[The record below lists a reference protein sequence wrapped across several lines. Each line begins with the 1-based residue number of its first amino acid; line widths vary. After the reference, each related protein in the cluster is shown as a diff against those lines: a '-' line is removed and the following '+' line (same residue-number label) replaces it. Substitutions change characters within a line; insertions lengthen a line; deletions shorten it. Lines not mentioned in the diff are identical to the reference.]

1 MLKLHTVCH
10 TTARLCSRNLAA
22 ELAWLLSRP
31 FNYWVHH
38 ETQKFKIWG
47 ARILYQ
53 TRVSL
58 PKVQQLASLPKH
70 LWTVIHSGKH
80 GPVTIL
86 TRLPSHSKWNTQISK
101 LCVFCVLLWIK
112 IGYMNFFFFFPIMC
126 SNVFWK
132 WGSGLWF
139 NWKLRNM
146 IKYSNAIATR
156 KRAVTQRTV
165 YSILLF
171 DSNGTIIYKIII
183 VPLSVRLESSGWN
196 YKCNRKVF
204 CEVTSSEVWDNCFF
218 FFLQTKIF
226 LKWSEH
232 LKLVTLWRLA
242 KIEQV

>member
-1 MLKLHTVCH
+1 MKHKNSRFEKLESSTRQEFLFQKSSSSPHFQNIYGLWYTAVNMGLLQFLRGCHHIQNEILKY
-10 TTARLCSRNLAA
+10 
-22 ELAWLLSRP
+22 LSL
-31 FNYWVHH
+31 NSW
-38 ETQKFKIWG
+38 
-47 ARILYQ
+47 
-53 TRVSL
+53 
-58 PKVQQLASLPKH
+58 
-70 LWTVIHSGKH
+70 
-80 GPVTIL
+80 
-86 TRLPSHSKWNTQISK
+86 
-101 LCVFCVLLWIK
+101 CVFCVLLWIK
-112 IGYMNFFFFFPIMC
+112 IGYMSFFFFFSIMC

-146 IKYSNAIATR
+146 IKYSNAVGTR

-183 VPLSVRLESSGWN
+183 IPLSVRLESSGWN

-204 CEVTSSEVWDNCFF
+204 SEVTSSEVWDNCFF

-226 LKWSEH
+226 LKWSEN